1 MGRSGLLRATG
12 GGPGLVGRFPFPSS
26 LPAFPRFPGLLVRRL
41 RDTPAHPSVNPHP
54 MLGMGWQQSSA
65 STRTSARPPFPP
77 AYRIVRAC
85 LSASRLDTPVRRAC
99 GATRRRRSSAILE
112 SFGVL
117 VEPASWS
124 GRASKVTTTEPS
136 QLEFTK
142 HTHWTTASGE
152 RWGLAASVGP
162 FAQRFKGSGSPRPPA
177 RPPQTV
183 PGEKAK
189 IQSRRC
195 GLESLLGANRT
206 VRSGRPSA
214 GS

>member
-1 MGRSGLLRATG
+1 LLRATG

-26 LPAFPRFPGLLVRRL
+26 LPAFPRFPGLLVRSATRY
-41 RDTPAHPSVNPHP
+41 PSPPVRQSPSHAQH
-54 MLGMGWQQSSA
+54 GMAGQKSSA
-65 STRTSARPPFPP
+65 STRTSARPPFRP

-142 HTHWTTASGE
+142 HTHW
-152 RWGLAASVGP
+152 P
-162 FAQRFKGSGSPRPPA
+162 FAQRFRSPSPPA
-177 RPPQTV
+177 RSPAAD
-183 PGEKAK
+183 GA
-189 IQSRRC
+189 RR
-195 GLESLLGANRT
+195 ESQNPKPAM
-206 VRSGRPSA
+206 RPRKLA
-214 GS
+214 RRE

>member
-1 MGRSGLLRATG
+1 MLRATG

-26 LPAFPRFPGLLVRRL
+26 LPAFPRFPGLLVRSATRY
-41 RDTPAHPSVNPHP
+41 PSPPVRQSPSHAQH
-54 MLGMGWQQSSA
+54 GMAGQKSSA
-65 STRTSARPPFPP
+65 STRTSARPPFRP

-162 FAQRFKGSGSPRPPA
+162 LPKGSGLPPRPPA

-183 PGEKAK
+183 PAEKAK